1 MSKPLDQPL
10 QKLTASSNPSV
21 RVMLWHRQKGLCPL
35 CGKRIDLS
43 VVGKGSDYAMDHCHE
58 TGEVR
63 ALLHRSC
70 NSMEG
75 KVKEAIGSWGSKSH
89 KYEDVR
95 RVARNLVQYWDECE
109 SGKRSTG
116 MMYYLHKTPE
126 QKKESDRI
134 KRNKA
139 AAVRRAKIKVKATNN
154 V

>member
-1 MSKPLDQPL
+1 MSKPLE
-10 QKLTASSNPSV
+10 KLTATTNPSV
-21 RVMLWHRQKGLCPL
+21 RAMLWRRQGGKCPL
-35 CGKRIDLS
+35 CELRIDLS
-43 VVGKGSDYAMDHCHE
+43 VTGKGSDYAMDHCHE

-126 QKKESDRI
+126 QKKEADRI

-139 AAVRRAKIKVKATNN
+139 AALKRAKDRVRGSK
-154 V
+154 